1 MVPKFRA
8 WDEIQ
13 HKMLQVDYIEFIDG
27 KAYWVEAS
35 SADDNPQGGND
46 GPVRDNSQLKLEQYT
61 GLKDVNGKEIYEGDI
76 LEYYYE
82 TRGQTFYDPDTL
94 GAVGGEPG
102 IETTVIGRVAIWPST
117 GVVLTGIKAK
127 YPEDFDSSNSDIPK
141 TLHVNRRFEVVGNVH
156 ENLELLEEE

>member
-61 GLKDVNGKEIYEGDI
+61 GLKDVNGKEIYEGDVVHFRSDC
-76 LEYYYE
+76 LS
-82 TRGQTFYDPDTL
+82 GL
-94 GAVGGEPG
+94 
-102 IETTVIGRVAIWPST
+102 
-117 GVVLTGIKAK
+117 GVVRWNGACGAWEVEDIRSRTNKRGHRIYPIYPQAK
-127 YPEDFDSSNSDIPK
+127 YRID
-141 TLHVNRRFEVVGNVH
+141 GNVH
-156 ENLELLEEE
+156 ENPELLEGK